1 MPPSRNL
8 VRDIH
13 SARSK
18 AFHRRK
24 TRGKAPMKKVTRK
37 GAYKKGVKKQMAL
50 RRAPI
55 VETKQRVSSDIAR
68 LNGYLP
74 GSSSSTNAAQP
85 LNWRNLVTDDAFTL
99 IPLRSFL
106 RTQRGMQEWEIQG
119 SNIFSKY
126 LNFKLQFR
134 FPESKDIALFS
145 TQTNGSDPP
154 GTPYNVTNKMI
165 EKPTKVYLICG
176 WITQN
181 YNAPLDALVD
191 QYGVPIPGQRPE
203 RDQVEQDD
211 LHNYISNQ
219 LRPYFNDQYDKLE
232 FRPKATTNIKIDK
245 YVRLKPNM
253 SSAVGTQ
260 AVPNTIWQNPDMTP
274 TTYEILAHG
283 SIPQVNKTHSWKTN
297 RKIYLTEGAQTSFAE
312 DKQNLYPND
321 AWLPF
326 AVIYNPDFEQQQ
338 ANTVAETDPALA
350 GRFSA
355 VQMMEYRWNDA
366 HYYTDS

>member
-1 MPPSRNL
+1 MPGRGTG
-8 VRDIH
+8 RGRGRGGRGRGRGR
-13 SARSK
+13 AR
-18 AFHRRK
+18 
-24 TRGKAPMKKVTRK
+24 TTGTQTMKKTSAK
-37 GAYKKGVKKQMAL
+37 GAYRKSVKRQTAL

-68 LNGYLP
+68 INGYLP
-74 GSSSSTNAAQP
+74 GSSASTNSAQP
-85 LNWRNLVTDDAFTL
+85 LNWRNLVADDAFTL
-99 IPLRSFL
+99 IPINSFL
-106 RTQRGMQEWEIQG
+106 RTQRGMEEWEIIG
-119 SNIFSKY
+119 NSIFSKF

-134 FPESKDIALFS
+134 FPESKNIALFS
-145 TQTNGSDPP
+145 TQQNGPDPP
-154 GTPYNVTNKMI
+154 GTAYNVINKMI

-191 QYGVPIPGQRPE
+191 QYGVPLPGQRPE
-203 RDQVEQDD
+203 RHLVEQDD
-211 LHNYISNQ
+211 LQNYISNQ

-232 FRPKATTNIKIDK
+232 FRPKETTNIKIDK

-253 SSAVGTQ
+253 ASAVGTQ
-260 AVPNTIWQNPDMTP
+260 AVPNTTWQNPDMTP

-283 SIPQVNKTHSWKTN
+283 SIPQVNKSHSFTTN
-297 RKIYLTEGAQTSFAE
+297 RKIYYTEGQETNFDS

-321 AWLPF
+321 SWIPF
-326 AVIYNPDFEQQQ
+326 AVIYNPDYEQQV
-338 ANTVAETDPALA
+338 ANTIAETDPALA
-350 GRFSA
+350 GRFSQ